1 MRFGENLF
9 EILPPSKPTFWLDA
23 LTCISRCCTS
33 DALWR
38 KNLMHRK
45 KFLFSYR
52 NHGEKRASYHLMLMR
67 SWEVVIS
74 THAGNCEAINHSRN
88 FHIKEISENSF
99 NICKGHKVMFFCF
112 WVRCADSLARTAAL
126 SMSHRWWISSFLQQ
140 RRSLL
145 QVNEGKSFM
154 VLSVIWYVVCGL
166 IISSKLSY

>member
-9 EILPPSKPTFWLDA
+9 EIPPPSKPTFWLDEQMLHIRCP
-23 LTCISRCCTS
+23 LTEKF
-33 DALWR
+33 DAR
-38 KNLMHRK
+38 EKII
-45 KFLFSYR
+45 FSCR

-112 WVRCADSLARTAAL
+112 WVRCADSHARTAAL
-126 SMSHRWWISSFLQQ
+126 SMSHR
-140 RRSLL
+140 
-145 QVNEGKSFM
+145 
-154 VLSVIWYVVCGL
+154 
-166 IISSKLSY
+166 